1 MKKRLK
7 ISVRLSLKVLR
18 ARGAYM
24 NRQEQRR
31 ERGREERERE
41 REREREIER
50 EREVCMKQV
59 FLGVMTSYKFV
70 Y

>member
-1 MKKRLK
+1 MAGALLKMKKRLK

-24 NRQEQRR
+24 NRQERVTQRR

-41 REREREIER
+41 RERERETER
-50 EREVCMKQV
+50 ERE
-59 FLGVMTSYKFV
+59 KFV
-70 Y
+70 